1 MPGGVSPPSPDGSPQ
16 QSLAKARLSGPAT
29 QLRMLSILHIAV
41 AIMAFFLIIFLII
54 AAGPHGW
61 ALALVVII
69 ELLPFLLIGLVVP
82 IVVLLG
88 TIRMEK
94 LQSYGFAMTAAILSI
109 IPCTSP
115 CCFLIGT
122 PIGIWALWVLTDPDV
137 KNAFH

>member
-29 QLRMLSILHIAV
+29 RLRMLSILHIAV
-41 AIMAFFLIIFLII
+41 AIMAFFLII
-54 AAGPHGW
+54 AAGWDLPP
-61 ALALVVII
+61 VKII
-69 ELLPFLLIGLVVP
+69 IIDLLSFLLIGLVVP

-94 LQSYGFAMTAAILSI
+94 LQSYGFAMTTAILSI

-137 KNAFH
+137 KAAFR

>member
-29 QLRMLSILHIAV
+29 RLRMLSILHIAV
-41 AIMAFFLIIFLII
+41 AIMAFFLII

-61 ALALVVII
+61 DLI
-69 ELLPFLLIGLVVP
+69 ELLSFLLIGLVVP

-137 KNAFH
+137 KAAFR